1 MAAPITHIVLTE
13 KIFDKFFSGKT
24 KKDFFIGSLFPDI
37 RYLKV
42 IDRDKT
48 HFNDLTVIDLEKDDS
63 FSAGLKFHSIIDI
76 VREKFIIANNVYLL
90 CPESKYITQSLKI
103 LEDEIF
109 YQYVK
114 NWDIYINYF
123 NEILSSEKKFGISEK
138 DLLRWHS
145 LLQRYLKKQPDK
157 QTVRDFAL
165 DIGFSEEI
173 ASEINKNIVKMRADK
188 KIVNILKKLY
198 INFDELV
205 G

>member
-13 KIFDKFFSGKT
+13 KIFNKFFIDKT

-48 HFNDLTVIDLEKDDS
+48 HFKNLTIVDLENNDS
-63 FSAGLKFHSIIDI
+63 FSAGLKFHSIVDI
-76 VREKFIIANNVYLL
+76 VREKFIIANNVYSL
-90 CPESKYITQSLKI
+90 CPKSKYITQSLKI

-114 NWDIYINYF
+114 NWDIYKNYF

-138 DLLRWHS
+138 DLRRWHS
-145 LLQRYLKKQPDK
+145 LLQRYLKKQPDE
-157 QTVRDFAL
+157 QTIRDFAL

-188 KIVNILKKLY
+188 KIVDILKNLY
-198 INFDELV
+198 KNFGELV
-205 G
+205 